1 MITKKAF
8 KTKSATIRNKKQIS
22 YQKISNLKESLQDI
36 VLDYTTQTNKD
47 TMVFPI

>member
-1 MITKKAF
+1 MIAKKSF
-8 KTKSATIRNKKQIS
+8 KTKSATKRNKKKNS
-22 YQKISNLKESLQDI
+22 YQKIPNLKESLQDI